1 MKLHAA
7 EVIENQR
14 HGDHV
19 HLRCQWPGVPPQP
32 GQFVMVREEADSL
45 DPFLSRP
52 FFAHDYEEGVIDL
65 LIVVGGRGTAILS
78 NAPMLRISDPIGHGF
93 SSSANGPVALIGG
106 GVWVSPLR
114 LLARS
119 LESQDIAHDIYL
131 EVPPDSSNDY
141 RGFLL
146 ERFPQAILV
155 DTGNESNAAHDLVLE
170 VGDLSRYDTLYV
182 SGEPETLVAAK
193 TATAGI
199 VSAQLA
205 VRERMACANGSC
217 FGCAVP
223 VRKSGGTEFVR
234 ACVEGP
240 VFEAAE
246 LAW

>member
-1 MKLHAA
+1 
-7 EVIENQR
+7 
-14 HGDHV
+14 
-19 HLRCQWPGVPPQP
+19 
-32 GQFVMVREEADSL
+32 MVREEGDCL

-65 LIVVGGRGTAILS
+65 LIVVRGRGTAILS
-78 NAPMLRISDPIGHGF
+78 NAPKLKISDPIGKGF
-93 SSSANGPVALIGG
+93 SSATNGPVALIGG

-114 LLARS
+114 LLSRS
-119 LESQDIAHDIYL
+119 LESHRISYDIYL
-131 EVPPDSSNDY
+131 EVPRDSSNDY
-141 RGFLL
+141 REFLL
-146 ERFPQAILV
+146 EKFPQAILV
-155 DTGNESNAAHDLVLE
+155 ETGSGSDAARDLILE
-170 VGDLSRYDTLYV
+170 VGDLSSYETLYV
-182 SGEPETLVAAK
+182 SGEPETLVAVR

-223 VRKSGGTEFVR
+223 VRKSDGTEFVR

-240 VFEAAE
+240 IFEAAE

>member
-1 MKLHAA
+1 MKFHAA
-7 EVIENQR
+7 EVIDRRR

-19 HLRCQWPGVPPQP
+19 RLRCGWPGEAPEA
-32 GQFVMVREEADSL
+32 GQFVMVREEGDSL

-65 LIVVGGRGTAILS
+65 LIVVRGRGTAILS
-78 NAPMLRISDPIGHGF
+78 TAPELRISDPIGHGF
-93 SSSANGPVALIGG
+93 GCPANGPVALIGG

-114 LLARS
+114 LLSRR
-119 LESQDIAHDIYL
+119 LESQNIAHDIYL
-131 EVPPDSSNDY
+131 EVPTDSSNDY
-141 RGFLL
+141 REFLL

-155 DTGNESNAAHDLVLE
+155 DTGGGRNAAHDLVLE
-170 VGDLSRYDTLYV
+170 VGDLSRYETLYV
-182 SGEPETLVAAK
+182 SGEPETLFAAK
-193 TATAGI
+193 TAAAGI

-223 VRKSGGTEFVR
+223 VRKSARTEFVR